1 MTTKHRLAGL
11 LCGLA
16 LLAPVVG
23 CKGGSSTKSLTESSA
38 KRMLAAKFIAE
49 NKDDYRLNFY
59 AVSEAIRVPTSEDY
73 AEGTYRV
80 NDPRLAVGRLIKAG
94 YITQSRKD
102 FTVPNVSGN
111 YRVELTWP
119 KEVSSIALRNAI
131 YTFSLSMGPTDST
144 VSGKYTLD
152 SWVNSG
158 QETMSANG
166 PLIGSVGQ
174 DGTVQLAYVTQYGS
188 RINEAYK
195 FTSSGQGV
203 NLTGNQPFLN
213 GIPTLTLTG
222 SGAGGTISV
231 PSFTY
236 VFSDKFKP
244 VAPPNANQIVAGKIV
259 VDEVSNLL
267 LVTETI
273 AQANFTW
280 HVTFNDAAKALTGQ
294 TTASGAGQMTFGK
307 QPDGNWVLAEY
318 HI

>member
-49 NKDDYRLNFY
+49 NKDDYRLNFD

-73 AEGTYRV
+73 ADGTYRI

-111 YRVELTWP
+111 YKVELTWP

-131 YTFSLSMGPTDST
+131 YTFSLSMEPTFST
-144 VSGKYTLD
+144 VSGKYSVD

-166 PLIGSVGQ
+166 PLIGSVSQ

-188 RINEAYK
+188 RIEEAYK
-195 FTSSGQGV
+195 FSISGQGV
-203 NLTGNQPFLN
+203 TLTGNQPFLN
-213 GIPTLTLTG
+213 GIPT
-222 SGAGGTISV
+222 
-231 PSFTY
+231 
-236 VFSDKFKP
+236 
-244 VAPPNANQIVAGKIV
+244 
-259 VDEVSNLL
+259 
-267 LVTETI
+267 
-273 AQANFTW
+273 
-280 HVTFNDAAKALTGQ
+280 
-294 TTASGAGQMTFGK
+294 MT
-307 QPDGNWVLAEY
+307 PDGKRARRNNLRSKLLIRSFQTSSNPLPRQMPTKSSRARSWSMRSATCCLLQIPSRKLIS
-318 HI
+318 HGM

>member
-1 MTTKHRLAGL
+1 MTTKHYMAGL
-11 LCGLA
+11 FCGLT
-16 LLAPVVG
+16 LLALVVG
-23 CKGGSSTKSLTESSA
+23 CEGGSSTKNLTESSA
-38 KRMLAAKFIAE
+38 KRMLVAKISAD
-49 NKDDYRLNFY
+49 NKDNYLLNFD
-59 AVSEAIRVPTSEDY
+59 AVSETIREPIREDY
-73 AEGTYRV
+73 ADGTYRI

-94 YITQSRKD
+94 YIIQSRKE

-111 YRVELTWP
+111 YKVELTWP

-131 YTFSLSMGPTDST
+131 YTFSLSMEPTFST
-144 VSGKYTLD
+144 VSGKYSVD

-166 PLIGSVGQ
+166 PLIGSVSQ

-188 RINEAYK
+188 RIEEAYK
-195 FTSSGQGV
+195 FSTSGQGV
-203 NLTGNQPFLN
+203 TLTGNQPFLN
-213 GIPTLTLTG
+213 GIPTMTLTG

>member
-1 MTTKHRLAGL
+1 MTTKHHLAGL

-16 LLAPVVG
+16 LLALAVG

-38 KRMLAAKFIAE
+38 KRMLIAKMSAE
-49 NKDDYRLNFY
+49 NKDDYLLDFD
-59 AVSEAIRVPTSEDY
+59 AVSEVIREPTREDY
-73 AEGTYRV
+73 TDGTYRI
-80 NDPRLAVGRLIKAG
+80 NDPRLAVGRLVKAG

-111 YRVELTWP
+111 YRVELKWP

-131 YTFSLSMGPTDST
+131 YTFSLSMEPTFST
-144 VSGKYTLD
+144 VSGKYSLD

-166 PLIGSVGQ
+166 PLIGSVSE

-188 RINEAYK
+188 RIEEAYK
-195 FTSSGQGV
+195 FGISGQGV
-203 NLTGNQPFLN
+203 TLTGNQPFLN
-213 GIPTLTLTG
+213 GIPTMTLTG
-222 SGAGGTISV
+222 NGPGGTISV
-231 PSFTY
+231 PSFSY
-236 VFSDKFKP
+236 AFSDKFKP
-244 VAPPNANQIVAGKIV
+244 LASPRANEIVTGKIV

-267 LVTETI
+267 LVTETV

-294 TTASGAGQMTFGK
+294 TTASGTGQMTFGK